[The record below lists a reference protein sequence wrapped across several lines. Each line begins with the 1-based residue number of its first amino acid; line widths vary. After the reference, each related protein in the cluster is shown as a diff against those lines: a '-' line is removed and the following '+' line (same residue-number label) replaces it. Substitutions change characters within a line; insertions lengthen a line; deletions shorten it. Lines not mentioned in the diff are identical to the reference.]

1 MKKDL
6 CLASLL
12 CTIYTNQARP
22 AIPSAFTVLDSQ
34 PLPEKKDALS
44 EEKSDC
50 IFFILISTPPPAKG
64 EVKKTDFHTDNYRTF
79 LGVGQKNLGPFI
91 PKDFIKA
98 GTATRPGV
106 PAAPTRAPYCLHF
119 GWSDK
124 GGKNNLIDA
133 AQAFSKA
140 LAQLHRN
147 FKKSYNCHYL
157 VVAEGRSGLLLNYAT
172 QHPLKG
178 EAFTIGVAIEIGTPL
193 PPDTEKAHRDFYP
206 NMAKIGTL
214 YAFYSQHTYLTSN
227 AYFPPIP
234 RTGYPQ
240 AFVDAHK
247 NMYNIRLL
255 LSNNQ
260 QSLQNIFEKKDMKKS
275 HTYFGQ
281 NLLRLCN
288 FAKQSYHEHRDLWV
302 NLDTKSGKN
311 QKTLIG
317 IVSHP
322 TGEKDSKQ
330 VKQEHQR
337 AGMQRDAFQ
346 KQVGSASRIEMNS
359 GHRMRSSVRSV
370 AHLRRSD
377 RLTSRRIA

>member
-1 MKKDL
+1 MKKAL

-12 CTIYTNQARP
+12 SAIYANQVRP
-22 AIPSAFTVLDSQ
+22 SIPSAFNILDSQ

-50 IFFILISTPPPAKG
+50 IFFILISTPPPSKG
-64 EVKKTDFHTDNYRTF
+64 ESKKTDFHLENYRTF
-79 LGVGQKNLGPFI
+79 LGIEQKNIGPFI
-91 PKDFIKA
+91 PKDFIKTET
-98 GTATRPGV
+98 GTRSGV
-106 PAAPTRAPYCLHF
+106 PVAPTRAPYCLHF

-147 FKKSYNCHYL
+147 FKKSYNCHYI
-157 VVAEGRSGLLLNYAT
+157 VVTEGRSGLLLNYAT
-172 QHPLKG
+172 QQSLKG
-178 EAFTIGVAIEIGTPL
+178 EGFTIEVAIEIGTPL
-193 PPDTEKAHRDFYP
+193 PPDTEKAYRDFYP
-206 NMAKIGTL
+206 NMTKIGTL

-227 AYFPPIP
+227 AYFPPTP

-240 AFVDAHK
+240 PFIDAHK
-247 NMYNIRLL
+247 NLYNIRLL

-288 FAKQSYHEHRDLWV
+288 FVKQSYHEHHDLWI
-302 NLDTKSGKN
+302 NLDIKSGKT

-317 IVSHP
+317 IISHP
-322 TGEKDSKQ
+322 KGEKESKQ
-330 VKQEHQR
+330 IKQEHQR
-337 AGMQRDAFQ
+337 AGIQRDAFQ
-346 KQVGSASRIEMNS
+346 KQVGSASRIEMKS

-377 RLTSRRIA
+377 RAGIRHIV